1 MKRRNLLI
9 FDMYIRF
16 KMLRGFFRDFKG
28 SVAPVFVFT
37 LLLLIHVISVNGQA
51 GRYWDQNL
59 NSEAALLSG
68 AVVAGESSIA
78 AIYYNPATIT
88 EMKRNSLSLSANL
101 FTVYLFN
108 AKNALG
114 DDFPADRTQLDIYP
128 RIVTIVLNPK
138 KKPDLTIELA
148 YFTKTNDYM
157 KIDRGNSYLGD
168 IIASNPGDEYY
179 TADYYMRSNF
189 QDYYGGA
196 GFGYKLSES
205 LALGFSGLISYKD
218 DQYYNL
224 ITASAFTLTDPD
236 MPDASQYLSR
246 SSYHLKYTMYDVR
259 FIGKFGLHFK
269 KEQLTF
275 GTNITLPSVKIF
287 GDGRAI
293 KEYEYSNIHKV
304 AGSSD
309 AYSSYSGGRNEE
321 CIAHFKDPLSI
332 AAGVNWYSPSGKSII
347 LFTGEFFFGLPEY
360 DYIEAGSDPGEEGYN
375 FNQQSPEDWL
385 TFKVNQNP
393 VFNAGIAFKKHVSDE
408 LMISGGFR
416 TDFTFMDYGKQ
427 PDFLNNNEKTNYTF
441 NVFHLNSGVGY
452 KFKRGSITAGMQFS
466 YGQENNQKQV
476 VNLSNPVEYISDDQM
491 PLTGPLNYNVDVRF
505 YDVSIYLGFMF
516 NFMKE

>member
-1 MKRRNLLI
+1 MV
-9 FDMYIRF
+9 RF
-16 KMLRGFFRDFKG
+16 FPLQIQVSK
-28 SVAPVFVFT
+28 AIAIVFVSFLLSGSFT
-37 LLLLIHVISVNGQA
+37 LNGQG

-88 EMKRNSLSLSANL
+88 EMKKNSLSLSANL
-101 FTVYLFN
+101 FTVYLYN

-114 DDFPADRTQLDIYP
+114 EDFPADRTQLDIYP
-128 RIVTIVLNPK
+128 RIVTLVLNPK

-148 YFTKTNDYM
+148 YFTKANDYM
-157 KIDRGNSYLGD
+157 KIDRGNSYTGD
-168 IIASNPGDEYY
+168 IIASNPGNEHYS
-179 TADYYMRSNF
+179 ADYYLRTNF

-196 GFGYKLSES
+196 GFGYKVSES
-205 LALGFSGLISYKD
+205 LAFGFSGLISYKD

-224 ITASAFTLTDPD
+224 ISTNAFTLTDPEV
-236 MPDASQYLSR
+236 PDARQYLSR

-269 KEQLTF
+269 KEQWTF

-293 KEYEYSNIHKV
+293 KQYEYSNIHKV

-321 CIAHFKDPLSI
+321 CTSHFKDPLSI

-347 LFTGEFFFGLPEY
+347 LFTGEFFFGLPAYE
-360 DYIEAGSDPGEEGYN
+360 YIEASNDPGEEGYN

-416 TDFTFMDYGKQ
+416 TDFTYMDYGKQ
-427 PDFLNNNEKTNYTF
+427 PDLLKSNEKTNYAF
-441 NVFHLNSGVGY
+441 NVYHLNSGVGY

-466 YGQENNQKQV
+466 YGQENDQKQI
-476 VNLSNPVEYISDDQM
+476 VNLTNPVEFISDEQM
-491 PLTGPLNYNVDVRF
+491 PLTGPLYYNVDIRF